1 MAGKGDRAMGARFS
15 LSRERMSICADCGG
29 FEKIGGRF
37 PQNRMNPVR
46 CDLSQRSHDKGAV
59 GGARMRQDQSFFT
72 THHLV
77 TESDQIKIKHTWR
90 IEAAIT
96 NTTGTTLQIVQ

>member
-72 THHLV
+72 THNLV
-77 TESDQIKIKHTWR
+77 FKSDQIKVKHSRR
-90 IEAAIT
+90 IEPPIAHAPGIA
-96 NTTGTTLQIVQ
+96 LQIM